1 MSLDHDDEGILKPAR
16 PLVDDVPSFA
26 DRAMAAAERDV
37 EVVLPLGRQPT
48 AAGALD
54 DMAALF
60 RRRLAA
66 LPADER
72 DVAFMLALMAVHD
85 CALRVTC

>member
-1 MSLDHDDEGILKPAR
+1 MDHDDECGLNTAK

-26 DRAMAAAERDV
+26 ERAMAAAER
-37 EVVLPLGRQPT
+37 EAEAVLNFDRPPT

-54 DMAALF
+54 DMAATL

-66 LPADER
+66 LPAAER
-72 DVAFMLALMAVHD
+72 DVAFLLALMAVHD
-85 CALRVTC
+85 CALRAAA